1 MLLDAQPCAN
11 WFKGS
16 LDLVTRQASTIAEYI
31 HNQEKHKQCVA
42 LLERRAEHAGL
53 TLMLYKS
60 VEQGDEKSVRALL
73 AQVSI
78 AEIVSDKG
86 DSGELM
92 RHQLIA
98 LASQDSRNLRVLTLL
113 QAFLKVNTYKSLQ
126 VLVTVHRPV
135 QPSPG
140 PDDQRRGQGTRLGP
154 APQALRGLLRP
165 GAVNGQGD
173 RD

>member
-31 HNQEKHKQCVA
+31 HDQEKHKQCVA

-78 AEIVSDKG
+78 AEMVSDKG

-92 RHQLIA
+92 RLQLIA
-98 LASQDSRNLRVLTLL
+98 LASQNSKDLRMLTLL
-113 QAFLKVNTYKSLQ
+113 QALLKVNTHQHLQ
-126 VLVTVHRPV
+126 NALLKIGCVFEAAEEGSTLEA
-135 QPSPG
+135 
-140 PDDQRRGQGTRLGP
+140 L
-154 APQALRGLLRP
+154 APQLLP
-165 GAVNGQGD
+165 FCLQA
-173 RD
+173 